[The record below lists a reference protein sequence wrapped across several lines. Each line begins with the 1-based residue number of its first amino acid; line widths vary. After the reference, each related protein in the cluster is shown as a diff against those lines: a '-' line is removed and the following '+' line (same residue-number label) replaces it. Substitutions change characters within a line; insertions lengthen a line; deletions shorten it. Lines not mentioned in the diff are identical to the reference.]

1 MKLDQL
7 KIPTLKPRDS
17 GHRVLAAKVNAA
29 GPHRDKKAELKRGTE
44 KHKGRS
50 VYEASIE
57 EAEGKVPHKM
67 AGRADAIQK
76 RLKTARL
83 AKQRELESSYEDD
96 DEKPVAKQKVD
107 EKSLG
112 SKVGFDSYE
121 EWMLSVPTKHT
132 VRKVGNV
139 ERVQAAGK
147 DFEGVCAEWDDD
159 KMSGWI
165 YTYYLD
171 KKNLLEKFHLSDAP
185 EAKGKFKELSA
196 DALADWLIK
205 TRSGDGK
212 RIYGSLSQ
220 QIVFN
225 KDNPAYKKKMEATI
239 AAVKRKLK
247 DKQ

>member
-1 MKLDQL
+1 MKLNQL

-29 GPHRDKKAELKRGTE
+29 GPHRDKKAELKRGAE

-76 RLKTARL
+76 RLKNARL

-96 DEKPVAKQKVD
+96 DEKPAAKQKV
-107 EKSLG
+107 E
-112 SKVGFDSYE
+112 
-121 EWMLSVPTKHT
+121 
-132 VRKVGNV
+132 
-139 ERVQAAGK
+139 
-147 DFEGVCAEWDDD
+147 
-159 KMSGWI
+159 
-165 YTYYLD
+165 
-171 KKNLLEKFHLSDAP
+171 EKFHLSDAP

-196 DALADWLIK
+196 EALADWLIK
-205 TRSGDGK
+205 TRSGNGK

-225 KDNPAYKKKMEATI
+225 KDNPTYKKKMEATI